1 MAFRLYLKITKKKN
15 SLMNSSSYRRPAFN
29 STDSIINGTAIIAI
43 GAYQKYISP
52 KKGFSCAHRLLYG
65 GESCSQYIK
74 RMVVEHG
81 FKSSIPIARL
91 RFAECKV
98 ANVILRAERK
108 EKRRRGEWD
117 CDCEPD
123 CEPDC
128 GDCDCG

>member
-1 MAFRLYLKITKKKN
+1 
-15 SLMNSSSYRRPAFN
+15 MNSSSYRISAFN
-29 STDSIINGTAIIAI
+29 SIYSIVNGTAITAI

-81 FKSSIPIARL
+81 LKSSIPIARL

-108 EKRRRGEWD
+108 EKRRRGGWN